1 MLDTITYL
9 LCERSVGSLIILVDI
24 AIFLWYF
31 VLVPLSPSC
40 TLCNKKTSTVSL
52 PCGNCFYCPSCLNS
66 HVAHSCADPSRW
78 PIRCCTSQQI
88 PLRFIS
94 QHLTASNL
102 SLAARRIGSWG
113 VPASQT
119 LYCADPACTTPIAAN
134 TLFPGRWVT
143 CGNCHSLTCT
153 RCRSFGHVDECRSDH
168 CTIT

>member
-9 LCERSVGSLIILVDI
+9 LCERSVGSLIILIDI

-31 VLVPLSPSC
+31 VLIPLSPSC

-78 PIRCCTSQQI
+78 PIRCCTTQQI

-102 SLAARRIGSWG
+102 SLAARRIGSWDVDHLVTLMSVEVTTVLLPKRPSLIATG
-113 VPASQT
+113 ALPGTYYPA
-119 LYCADPACTTPIAAN
+119 YPYD
-134 TLFPGRWVT
+134 
-143 CGNCHSLTCT
+143 
-153 RCRSFGHVDECRSDH
+153 
-168 CTIT
+168 